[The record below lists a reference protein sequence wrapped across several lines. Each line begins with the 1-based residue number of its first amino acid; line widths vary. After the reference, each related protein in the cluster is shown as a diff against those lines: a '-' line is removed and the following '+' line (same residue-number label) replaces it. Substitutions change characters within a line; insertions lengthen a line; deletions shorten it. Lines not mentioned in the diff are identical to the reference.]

1 MYGNGKKQV
10 HGEKKFANQYQ
21 PISGQIPK
29 GQQNINVINNSY
41 PNNDYNKLR
50 MIEEFR
56 KLNQNDQNEILNVF
70 KNESNFQMQSM
81 QNNNYYDPYLNE
93 KIVRPNEIMQ
103 IEYQEKFQEQKLLD
117 AQIMQQRLDYKDCWD
132 FYYSAIA
139 TIENLALGISK
150 KKQYGKY
157 DEFDACSFKDKNQL
171 VIQLLKIL
179 KNFRGAFEDYLKD
192 YDGKIDYPED
202 PEITLNQIKN
212 WKEMINDEN
221 INKYL
226 DELVR
231 ILNQNSKMDFQK
243 ELNKYYSYYSK
254 EKIGKETM
262 QKGFEAVIY
271 SGSHVRREEREAKN
285 QFEEKGDLPD
295 YKVERGVPAGRF
307 NRKNNSTE
315 IKKK

>member
-10 HGEKKFANQYQ
+10 HGEKKFTNQYQ
-21 PISGQIPK
+21 PISSQIPK
-29 GQQNINVINNSY
+29 GQQNINVINNPY
-41 PNNDYNKLR
+41 PNNDYNKMR

-56 KLNQNDQNEILNVF
+56 KLNQKDQNEVLNTF
-70 KNESNFQMQSM
+70 KNESNFQMQTM
-81 QNNNYYDPYLNE
+81 QNNNIYDPYLNE
-93 KIVRPNEIMQ
+93 KILRPNETMQ
-103 IEYQEKFQEQKLLD
+103 IEYQEKFQEQKVLD
-117 AQIMQQRLDYKDCWD
+117 AQLMQQKLDYKDCWD

-179 KNFRGAFEDYLKD
+179 KNFRGAFEDYLID

-202 PEITLNQIKN
+202 PEITLNQIKK

-221 INKYL
+221 INKYI

-243 ELNKYYSYYSK
+243 ELNKYYSYYTK

-262 QKGFEAVIY
+262 QKGLEAVIY
-271 SGSHVRREEREAKN
+271 SGSHVRKEEREAKK

-295 YKVERGVPAGRF
+295 YKVERDIPAGRF
-307 NRKNNSTE
+307 KK
-315 IKKK
+315 IKKYNK